1 MDRPAV
7 LEPGGGGEIVP
18 GGGGVL
24 LLLLSGSDS
33 LMLGEVGL
41 ITELRGAVLDRALLR
56 LASAWQGKGFG
67 KPWIGEAWWGI
78 QGDAKECSPT
88 EALSTRSLCRT
99 AGWKACK
106 DEVLDIKPAYR
117 STLALSHESPMD
129 QDLWMGNSR
138 AGDGGDTASSEGG
151 RVPRG
156 GGVPLLLNS
165 EPGPVVEVVLIV
177 VRGAVLD

>member
-1 MDRPAV
+1 
-7 LEPGGGGEIVP
+7 
-18 GGGGVL
+18 
-24 LLLLSGSDS
+24 
-33 LMLGEVGL
+33 
-41 ITELRGAVLDRALLR
+41 
-56 LASAWQGKGFG
+56 
-67 KPWIGEAWWGI
+67 
-78 QGDAKECSPT
+78 
-88 EALSTRSLCRT
+88 
-99 AGWKACK
+99 
-106 DEVLDIKPAYR
+106 
-117 STLALSHESPMD
+117 MD